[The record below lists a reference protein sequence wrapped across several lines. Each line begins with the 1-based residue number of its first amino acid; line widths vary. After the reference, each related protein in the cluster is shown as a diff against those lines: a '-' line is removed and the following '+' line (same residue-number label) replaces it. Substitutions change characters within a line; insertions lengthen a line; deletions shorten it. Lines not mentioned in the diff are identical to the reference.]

1 MTKVMMILGSFPFM
15 LATAPYTNS
24 SRRAEYRW
32 QAVDRLGRKPAQQF
46 LGPGAGE
53 ITLQGEILPDFAG
66 GLGQLDAMR
75 AIAATGQPQRL
86 VSGRGEV
93 LGQWV
98 ITQIEEQGSEFRSD
112 GSPRVMGFSVTLREY
127 GGDRAGGGAIASV
140 ISAISALARLL

>member
-1 MTKVMMILGSFPFM
+1 MTKVMMMLGAFPFM
-15 LATAPYTNS
+15 LATAPYTNL
-24 SRRAEYRW
+24 SRSAGYRW
-32 QAVDRLGRKPAQQF
+32 QGVDRLGRKPAQQY

-53 ITLQGEILPDFAG
+53 MTLQGEILPDFAG

-75 AIAATGQPQRL
+75 AIAASGKPQLL
-86 VSGRGEV
+86 VSGRGDV

-112 GSPRVMGFSVTLREY
+112 GSPRVMGFTVTLREY
-127 GGDRAGGGAIASV
+127 GGDRGGIGAFAAA